1 MKVYHIKLKQ
11 FLPLSLDEAWD
22 FFSSP
27 ENLVKITPPSMNFR
41 ILRISGDGSGMY
53 AGQII
58 SYRIKLLPGINVYW
72 VTEITHVERPYY
84 FMDDQVTGPY
94 TIWKHQH
101 WFREVAG
108 GIEMTDEITYAIPFG
123 FLGRLANYL
132 FVAQQLRI
140 IFKFRH
146 ETLRQLFGK
155 RVVA

>member
-41 ILRISGDGSGMY
+41 I
-53 AGQII
+53 
-58 SYRIKLLPGINVYW
+58 LPGINVYW

-132 FVAQQLRI
+132 FVAQQLRA
-140 IFKFRH
+140 IFKFRY